1 MAQSLSGE
9 EPVETLEALI
19 GNKSGVVEYIVY
31 EVSGLGGFRR
41 EGGKWI
47 PDTQD
52 IPDQFDEMK
61 IIDLDINNVGD
72 LLAKW
77 DAEGKISEEEIMQYA
92 LPEETE

>member
-9 EPVETLEALI
+9 ESVETLEALI

-31 EVSGLGGFRR
+31 EVAGLGGFRR
-41 EGGKWI
+41 EGGKWVA
-47 PDTQD
+47 DTQD
-52 IPDQFDEMK
+52 TPDQFDEMK
-61 IIDLDINNVGD
+61 IIDLDISSVGD

-77 DAEGKISEEEIMQYA
+77 DTEGKLSEEEVMKYA